1 MPCSSA
7 CWGSDRLAVMLRIC
21 VFAGSNDGARDS
33 YLISAHELGA
43 EIARR
48 GYGLVY
54 GGASCGLMGACAD
67 AALAGG
73 AEVVGVLPRALTT
86 REIAHT
92 GLTEMRIVGSLHERK
107 AVMSALSDAVVAL
120 PGGCGTLDELFEAIT
135 WGQLGLHEKP
145 IGVLDTGGYWAPLVS
160 LLEHINAE
168 GFVRPA
174 LRLVRAPDAA
184 ALLDQL
190 LKAPPPAG
198 SAPGPAPTP
207 YAAGRRGSMA
217 AP

>member
-1 MPCSSA
+1 M
-7 CWGSDRLAVMLRIC
+7 RRIC
-21 VFAGSNDGARDS
+21 VFAGSNAGARGS
-33 YLISAHELGA
+33 YLIAARELGA

-48 GYGLVY
+48 GLGLVY

-73 AEVVGVLPRALTT
+73 AEVIGVLPRALTT

-107 AVMSALSDAVVAL
+107 AVMSALADAMVAL
-120 PGGCGTLDELFEAIT
+120 PGGCGTMDELFEAIT

-145 IGVLDTGGYWAPLVS
+145 IGLLDADGYYGPLLS
-160 LLEHINAE
+160 FLEHMNAE

-174 LRLVRAPDAA
+174 LRLARARTAREV
-184 ALLDQL
+184 LDQL
-190 LKAPPPAG
+190 TAAPPAAVSP
-198 SAPGPAPTP
+198 PGPRPAP
-207 YAAGRRGSMA
+207 
-217 AP
+217 

>member
-1 MPCSSA
+1 ME
-7 CWGSDRLAVMLRIC
+7 RIC
-21 VFAGSNDGARDS
+21 VFAGSNDGARES
-33 YLISAHELGA
+33 YVIAARELGA

-48 GYGLVY
+48 GHALVY
-54 GGASCGLMGACAD
+54 GGAAFGLMGACAD

-120 PGGCGTLDELFEAIT
+120 PGGCGTMDELFEAIT

-145 IGVLDTGGYWAPLVS
+145 IGLLDVDGFFAPLVTFID
-160 LLEHINAE
+160 HMNTE
-168 GFVRPA
+168 GFVRPP
-174 LRLVRAPDAA
+174 LRLIRARTARE
-184 ALLDQL
+184 LLDQL
-190 LKAPPPAG
+190 IAAPPSTVSP
-198 SAPGPAPTP
+198 PGPHPRP
-207 YAAGRRGSMA
+207 
-217 AP
+217 

>member
-1 MPCSSA
+1 M
-7 CWGSDRLAVMLRIC
+7 RRIC
-21 VFAGSNDGARDS
+21 VFAGSNAGARPS
-33 YLISAHELGA
+33 YLVAARELGA

-48 GYGLVY
+48 GHGMVY

-73 AEVVGVLPRALTT
+73 AEVVGVLPRALVD
-86 REIAHT
+86 RELAHG
-92 GLTEMRIVGSLHERK
+92 GLTEMRIVASLHERK

-145 IGVLDTGGYWAPLVS
+145 IGLLDVDGYFAPL
-160 LLEHINAE
+160 LAFLEHMNAE

-174 LRLVRAPDAA
+174 LRLVRARTARE
-184 ALLDQL
+184 LLDQL
-190 LKAPPPAG
+190 LIAPPVAISPEGAR
-198 SAPGPAPTP
+198 PPP
-207 YAAGRRGSMA
+207 
-217 AP
+217 